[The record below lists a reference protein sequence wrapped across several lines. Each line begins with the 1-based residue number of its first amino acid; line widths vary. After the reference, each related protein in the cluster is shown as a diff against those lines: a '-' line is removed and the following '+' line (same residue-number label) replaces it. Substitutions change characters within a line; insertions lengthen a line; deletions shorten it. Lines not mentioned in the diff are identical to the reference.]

1 VASDERRDASARG
14 QPAAT
19 DASRAARAVE
29 PRLLEQ
35 YGGES
40 GDALLLRAA
49 VEAAYAAAQI
59 ITTSAAGITTLA
71 WEEKSP
77 SDFVSDVDRA
87 SEEIIAATLA
97 KLAPGARLIGEEASP
112 DLEIAREGTVF
123 VADPLDG
130 TTNFLHGF
138 PAYAVSIAALV
149 DGELRS
155 AVVLDVT
162 RDELFTATLGTGA
175 QLNGAPIFVSKLR
188 DPSRALIGT
197 GFPFKHRDLI
207 APYIRQL
214 PGVMASTAG
223 IRRAG
228 SAALDLAA
236 VACGRFDAFWELML
250 APWDMAAGTLLVRE
264 AGGVVTDLDGAP
276 SRVAHGALVCGNP
289 AMHRWLL
296 DHITTSTRGDSDS

>member
-1 VASDERRDASARG
+1 M
-14 QPAAT
+14 
-19 DASRAARAVE
+19 
-29 PRLLEQ
+29 
-35 YGGES
+35 
-40 GDALLLRAA
+40 LLRAA
-49 VEAAYAAAQI
+49 VEASYAAAQV
-59 ITTSAAGITTLA
+59 ITSKAADIATLA

-77 SDFVSDVDRA
+77 SDFVSAVDRA
-87 SEEIIAATLA
+87 AEEVIGATLA
-97 KLAPGARLIGEEASP
+97 RLVPGAQLIAEETSP
-112 DLEIAREGTVF
+112 DVSGTRGGIVF

-149 DGELRS
+149 DGEPRA

-162 RDELFTATLGTGA
+162 RDELFTATLGGGA
-175 QLNGAPIFVSKLR
+175 EVNGAPITVSKLR
-188 DPSRALIGT
+188 EPSRALIGT
-197 GFPFKHRDLI
+197 GFPFKHHDLI

-250 APWDMAAGTLLVRE
+250 APWDMAAGMLLVRE
-264 AGGVVTDLDGAP
+264 AGGVVTDLAGAP
-276 SRVAHGALVCGNP
+276 SQVAHGALVCGNP

-296 DHITTSTRGDSDS
+296 DHITTTTQRNIDS

>member
-35 YGGES
+35 YGGET
-40 GDALLLRAA
+40 GDAKLLRAA

-59 ITTSAAGITTLA
+59 ITTSAGAISALA

-97 KLAPGARLIGEEASP
+97 KLAPGSRLIGEEAAS
-112 DLEIAREGTVF
+112 DMGGAREGTVF

-130 TTNFLHGF
+130 STNFLHGF
-138 PAYAVSIAALV
+138 PAYAVSIAAMV
-149 DGELRS
+149 NGELRA

-162 RDELFTATLGTGA
+162 RDELFTAAHGTGA
-175 QLNGAPIFVSKLR
+175 QLNGSPISVSQLQE
-188 DPSRALIGT
+188 PSRALIGT

-207 APYIRQL
+207 APYVRQL

-296 DHITTSTRGDSDS
+296 DHIATSTQRDTDS